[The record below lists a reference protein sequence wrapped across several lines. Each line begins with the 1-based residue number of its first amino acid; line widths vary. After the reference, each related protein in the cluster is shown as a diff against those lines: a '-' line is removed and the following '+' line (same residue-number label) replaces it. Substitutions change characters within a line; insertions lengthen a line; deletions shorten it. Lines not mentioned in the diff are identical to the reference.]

1 MVKALTGSKSTNNTN
16 IFLRIPWT
24 CPKKILIFNPFQT
37 WHFFN
42 YIIKVGN
49 ENVII
54 NPLTLLRLIVV
65 IERKLEN
72 EIEKYFNYE
81 FCPYPMLVVKD
92 DVARSAKKSALKNF
106 LQNGV
111 TKTQE
116 IEPTQ
121 IADGGGL
128 LWSCDWKEEK
138 LFLEI
143 CQNYVNLIH
152 KLKINVIMF
161 DEYSLSTKD
170 TTRKKRSGGVS
181 NTVDIKDINP
191 FPVERNTFLSNYA
204 NKETFVRFLGT
215 KVELLGFD
223 IIQCQSDADTT
234 IVKVAL
240 NSDDD
245 KPVTIYLDDTDILC
259 LLIHHSVS
267 SMGNWGSRA
276 KTKTRKTRNFII

>member
-1 MVKALTGSKSTNNTN
+1 M
-16 IFLRIPWT
+16 
-24 CPKKILIFNPFQT
+24 
-37 WHFFN
+37 
-42 YIIKVGN
+42 
-49 ENVII
+49 
-54 NPLTLLRLIVV
+54 V

-128 LWSCDWKEEK
+128 LWSCDWKEGK

-143 CQNYVNLIH
+143 CQNYVNVIH

-191 FPVERNTFLSNYA
+191 SPVERNTFLSNYA

-223 IIQCQSDADTT
+223 IIQCQSHADTT
-234 IVKVAL
+234 IVKVPL

-245 KPVTIYLDDTDILC
+245 KPVTIYSDDTDILC
-259 LLIHHSVS
+259 LLIYHSVS
-267 SMGNWGSRA
+267 SMGNWGGRA